1 MAASAGMS
9 RKLGLVDMTATIRL
23 SDGKFAP
30 GNPGGGRK
38 IGATDTISHSTQKAI
53 HGLASEAV
61 AKLAERVRNGDFVAI
76 KYVLDCT
83 LPRGGR
89 TIDLGGSADPNVL
102 IEAATTGLISPDEF
116 ARMAQAW
123 KSVGDAADLKELKHQ
138 VEQLELLITSLRK

>member
-1 MAASAGMS
+1 MFVSNEPGA
-9 RKLGLVDMTATIRL
+9 RL
-23 SDGKFAP
+23 SNGKFAP

-38 IGATDTISHSTQKAI
+38 IGAADTISHSAQRAI

-61 AKLAERVRNGDFVAI
+61 AKLAEKVSNGDFAAI

-89 TIDLGGSADPNVL
+89 TIDLGGAADPNVL
-102 IEAATTGLISPDEF
+102 LDAATTGLISPDEF

-123 KSVGDAADLKELKHQ
+123 KTIGDAAELKEVRFKG
-138 VEQLELLITSLRK
+138 TSNNAASGWR

>member
-1 MAASAGMS
+1 M
-9 RKLGLVDMTATIRL
+9 DMGVLNEPGARL
-23 SDGKFAP
+23 SNGKWAP

-38 IGATDTISHSTQKAI
+38 IGSTDAIPHTAQKAV
-53 HGLASEAV
+53 HGLASEAI
-61 AKLAERVRNGDFVAI
+61 AKLAERVRNGDFAAI

-102 IEAATTGLISPDEF
+102 IEAATTGFITPDEF

-138 VEQLELLITSLRK
+138 VEQLELLITGLRQA